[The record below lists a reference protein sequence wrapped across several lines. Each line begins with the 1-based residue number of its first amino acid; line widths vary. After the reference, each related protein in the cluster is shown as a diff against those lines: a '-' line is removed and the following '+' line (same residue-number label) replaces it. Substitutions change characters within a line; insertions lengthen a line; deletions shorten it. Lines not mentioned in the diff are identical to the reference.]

1 MIPVIISDTS
11 LAAKTAAE
19 KKRSEIS
26 MVLSIKTTSIHDNDQ
41 QQTTENVSGEREYDI
56 ENGDTVLLPG
66 AGKQASLQK
75 ANGTGGF
82 EPTRGQRQQAEQAI
96 AAPPSVRSLANSIE
110 QKTGR
115 TASVPSSAVPK
126 PAGSFT
132 IRAGSGPPQVSPVRI
147 AQKGGAAAAGEVDR
161 PSQERHKRVLTTLEV
176 KQPPPHRPQVEKH
189 YICNSVKI

>member
-1 MIPVIISDTS
+1 MMPSLISDTS

-41 QQTTENVSGEREYDI
+41 QQTTQNVSGERESDI
-56 ENGDTVLLPG
+56 ENGDTVRLAG
-66 AGKQASLQK
+66 ASKQASQQK
-75 ANGTGGF
+75 ASGTAGF
-82 EPTRGQRQQAEQAI
+82 ELTRGQRQQAEQTI

-110 QKTGR
+110 QKAGR
-115 TASVPSSAVPK
+115 TASASSSAVHK

-147 AQKGGAAAAGEVDR
+147 AQKGGAATAGEVDR

-176 KQPPPHRPQVEKH
+176 KQPPPQRPQVMKH
-189 YICNSVKI
+189 HVGNSVKI